1 LTKCWLTIEKI
12 RQWRRE
18 LASTITINLLIKEIP
33 SMKKVICLSITLFLL
48 ATLSL
53 SACGG
58 DSGGQRLPQDSDA
71 GSDQTQASSGDP
83 AAGQKLFTSTCSACH
98 GPAGEGLPGLG
109 KDMTTS
115 EFIASNT
122 DDELV
127 DFIKVGR
134 DPSDPLNTTGVAM
147 PPKAGNPAL
156 SDEDLYNVVSYIRT
170 IQKK

>member
-1 LTKCWLTIEKI
+1 V
-12 RQWRRE
+12 
-18 LASTITINLLIKEIP
+18 STITINLLIKELP

-58 DSGGQRLPQDSDA
+58 DSGGQRLP
-71 GSDQTQASSGDP
+71 QASSGDP

-115 EFIASNT
+115 EFIDSNT